1 MPPNVDYR
9 THRKRSSQGF
19 FEPSLRSMTSLANV
33 GGSVLKTPSAIAA
46 QAAMGGGGTQHLR
59 RRSQTIPDPIPVA
72 AQRRPDP
79 VPTIAQRRPSN
90 TPTASAQR
98 STTPLAISTA
108 GPNKLGLP
116 HGPSGA
122 MSATAAAS
130 AFPRSPLGSPTMPQE
145 HTTMNR
151 SPPRDMRPPPVPA
164 IKEKSRMKLF
174 SKPKTLNLSKEKE
187 AERRPST
194 ISPVKIYNSNAFARM
209 NQSTTSLAESNYSG
223 ASSLYSSVN
232 ASTSTLVPDR
242 GTGEEKE
249 KHKHNFLSRQKHKLE
264 KDHYNLPLSSAS
276 SNSRPTDPNAPQSLY
291 SFAPASP
298 APGSTFSKSI
308 SGLDL
313 RHGGRALREKKR
325 EEKAAQANVG
335 GALNIEHATS
345 DWPGASSL
353 NAPSFLGP
361 PSANGAFT
369 PLSTEFG
376 PTSQPASVF
385 SLPNVTSDDA
395 WPLLQARLLG
405 IFSGDD
411 IRTPIEDLNRLMSV
425 HLQRCVQRK
434 APSMIIEDLRELL
447 QTGFTSLDQTLR
459 RIPDDR
465 LVPYLVDMWHSVF
478 GTILPFMQA
487 VFLPLDLEFKG
498 RGTIMSP
505 REAADFWGALP
516 LLSSK
521 PPLSGPPTTNILLTR
536 TITGP
541 SSFATAKTPIA
552 HLSLGEA
559 LDVRTLVLLSF
570 RDVVILPR
578 QDTLLS
584 IFSRSPFESFNAE
597 VTSPRLLAQRPGTS
611 TSVEIPSNVY
621 STSQAS
627 STLLSST
634 TATSG
639 SLGARSRA
647 TSNTSAGSFQSYG
660 AQRPHPSQL
669 HPQVSPSATMDPVK
683 VTQIAARM
691 LQCISVLAGLQA
703 PGAMLVPVAPTTLGT
718 KTDLK
723 SREQRISEEFEDTD
737 GHSTDTTLK
746 QSDFTNTKEDER
758 KKKENDPET
767 IARRKIEALA
777 KELKLNWLGR
787 GRTGRNRRGFVGS
800 KARTPLAMGMGVAV
814 AG

>member
-1 MPPNVDYR
+1 
-9 THRKRSSQGF
+9 
-19 FEPSLRSMTSLANV
+19 MTSLANV

-46 QAAMGGGGTQHLR
+46 QAAMGGGGTQYHR
-59 RRSQTIPDPIPVA
+59 RRSQTIPDPIPA
-72 AQRRPDP
+72 IAQRRPEP
-79 VPTIAQRRPSN
+79 VPSTAQRRPSN
-90 TPTASAQR
+90 TPAVSTR
-98 STTPLAISTA
+98 PSTTSLAIPTAGSA

-122 MSATAAAS
+122 MSASAAAS
-130 AFPRSPLGSPTMPQE
+130 AFPRSPLGSPTLPQE
-145 HTTMNR
+145 PVTITR
-151 SPPRDMRPPPVPA
+151 SPPRDMRPPAAPA
-164 IKEKSRMKLF
+164 VKEKSRMKLF

-194 ISPVKIYNSNAFARM
+194 ISPVKIYTSNAFARM
-209 NQSTTSLAESNYSG
+209 NQSTTSLADSNYSG
-223 ASSLYSSVN
+223 ASSFYSSVN

-242 GTGEEKE
+242 GNGEEKE

-335 GALNIEHATS
+335 GALGVEHATS

-369 PLSTEFG
+369 PISTEFG
-376 PTSQPASVF
+376 PSSQAASVF
-385 SLPNVTSDDA
+385 ALPNVTSDDA

-411 IRTPIEDLNRLMSV
+411 IRTPVEDLNKLVAM
-425 HLQRCVQRK
+425 HLQRCIQRK
-434 APSMIIEDLRELL
+434 APSMIIEDLRDLL

-498 RGTIMSP
+498 RGSIMSS
-505 REAADFWGALP
+505 REAAEFWGALP

-521 PPLSGPPTTNILLTR
+521 PPLSGPPTANIMQTR
-536 TITGP
+536 TITAP

-552 HLSLGEA
+552 QLSLGEA

-570 RDVVILPR
+570 RDIVILPR
-578 QDTLLS
+578 QDALLT

-611 TSVEIPSNVY
+611 ASVDIPSNVY
-621 STSQAS
+621 STSQTS

-634 TATSG
+634 TASG

-647 TSNTSAGSFQSYG
+647 TSNTSAGSFQSLG

-669 HPQVSPSATMDPVK
+669 HPQISQSTSMDPAK

-703 PGAMLVPVAPTTLGT
+703 PGAMLVPVAPPTLGI
-718 KTDLK
+718 KTDFK
-723 SREQRISEEFEDTD
+723 SREQRISEEYEDGD

-746 QSDFTNTKEDER
+746 HNDFSKVKEEER
-758 KKKENDPET
+758 KKKDHDPET